1 MQSTYINPQQY
12 AGQPAQLSGM
22 SDASSSPF
30 PMTSWPSSL
39 GSGMTQLPNVPRPPY
54 LQPSTTAGTM
64 AQQASGGSPPMQT
77 TSYIIPGVFGNRP
90 ASAQTDYLPP
100 PCEAAP
106 SFCTEKPQAYQTA
119 SSFPV
124 NALDSAADVPS
135 PYMAAPWLYLAK
147 PQTPVVPAQA
157 PIQQPMPAQP
167 QQQWPPQQAQPKMP
181 AQQPQQQ
188 PPAPPQQPQQPA
200 SPSAQPPQQAQEKV
214 PTTPLEHGG
223 LTDEIIRSLNKRLN
237 DDNEATRADAAMDLF
252 KILDKDPDLSKLPPY
267 NQYVNAFIE
276 KIMKDPSAVVR
287 APGELA
293 LSSGLVVQPSHGTW
307 QKLKQL
313 EEQGSGLSGEGEII
327 SKLLGGFQQDGSLNL
342 GPAPKKGGM
351 TNGPGIHEDEKRK
364 TADGQ
369 EADPNQQQAQGAQT
383 QAGQVLPNAQG
394 QQPQAGQFPQGA
406 PQPTSAG
413 MPPQPQLQQQAAYP
427 QPQLI
432 APVQPMPQGPQGNPY
447 GQAQQFGQQAGNRFN
462 YLSQAQSP
470 VMSGYGGMNPQV
482 GQKLNIQEGYRQ

>member
-12 AGQPAQLSGM
+12 AGQPAQLAGVANAPSL
-22 SDASSSPF
+22 F
-30 PMTSWPSSL
+30 PMNSWPSSL
-39 GSGMTQLPNVPRPPY
+39 GSGMTQLPKVPQPPY
-54 LQPSTTAGTM
+54 LQPATT
-64 AQQASGGSPPMQT
+64 AQQALSGNPPMQT
-77 TSYIIPGVFGNRP
+77 TSYIIPGVFGNSP
-90 ASAQTDYLPP
+90 TAAQTDYLPT

-106 SFCTEKPQAYQTA
+106 TLCTEKPQAFQTA

-124 NALDSAADVPS
+124 NALDPAADVPS

-147 PQTPVVPAQA
+147 PQTPVIPAQA
-157 PIQQPMPAQP
+157 PVQQPMPAQP
-167 QQQWPPQQAQPKMP
+167 QQQWPPQQPQQKMP
-181 AQQPQQQ
+181 AQQQT
-188 PPAPPQQPQQPA
+188 PAPPQQPQQPQQPA
-200 SPSAQPPQQAQEKV
+200 PPPAQPPQQAQEKV

-223 LTDEIIRSLNKRLN
+223 LTDEVIRSLNKRLN

-252 KILDKDPDLSKLPPY
+252 KILDKDPELSKLSPY

-327 SKLLGGFQQDGSLNL
+327 SRLLGGFQQDGSLKL

-369 EADPNQQQAQGAQT
+369 EADPNQQQAQGAQAPT
-383 QAGQVLPNAQG
+383 GQVPPNTQG

-406 PQPTSAG
+406 TQPAAAGIPQ
-413 MPPQPQLQQQAAYP
+413 QPQLQQQAAYP
-427 QPQLI
+427 PAQPMM

-447 GQAQQFGQQAGNRFN
+447 GQPQQFGQQAGNRFN

-470 VMSGYGGMNPQV
+470 VMSGYGGLNPQV

>member
-1 MQSTYINPQQY
+1 
-12 AGQPAQLSGM
+12 
-22 SDASSSPF
+22 
-30 PMTSWPSSL
+30 
-39 GSGMTQLPNVPRPPY
+39 
-54 LQPSTTAGTM
+54 
-64 AQQASGGSPPMQT
+64 MQT
-77 TSYIIPGVFGNRP
+77 TSYIIPGVFGNSP
-90 ASAQTDYLPP
+90 AAAQTDYLPT

-106 SFCTEKPQAYQTA
+106 SFCTERPQAYQTA

-124 NALDSAADVPS
+124 NTLDPAADLPS

-147 PQTPVVPAQA
+147 PQMPAIPAQA
-157 PIQQPMPAQP
+157 PVMPAQAQQ
-167 QQQWPPQQAQPKMP
+167 QQQWPPQQVQPKMP
-181 AQQPQQQ
+181 TQQPQQQ

-200 SPSAQPPQQAQEKV
+200 PPPAQPPQQSQEKA

-293 LSSGLVVQPSHGTW
+293 LSSGLVVQPSQGTW

-327 SKLLGGFQQDGSLNL
+327 SKLLGGFQQDGSLKL
-342 GPAPKKGGM
+342 GSPPQKGGM

-364 TADGQ
+364 TTDGQ
-369 EADPNQQQAQGAQT
+369 EANPAQQQAQGTQP
-383 QAGQVLPNAQG
+383 QAGQVPPNAQG
-394 QQPQAGQFPQGA
+394 QQPQVGQFPQGA
-406 PQPTSAG
+406 PQPTTGG
-413 MPPQPQLQQQAAYP
+413 MPQQPQLQQQAASSS
-427 QPQLI
+427 QLM
-432 APVQPMPQGPQGNPY
+432 APVQPMSQGPQGNPY
-447 GQAQQFGQQAGNRFN
+447 GQPQQFGQQAGNRFN